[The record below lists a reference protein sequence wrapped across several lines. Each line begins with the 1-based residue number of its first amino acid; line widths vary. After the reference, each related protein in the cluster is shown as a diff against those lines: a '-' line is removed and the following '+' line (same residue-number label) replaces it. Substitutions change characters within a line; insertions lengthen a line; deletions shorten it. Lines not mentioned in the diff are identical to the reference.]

1 MKKVLSILLLLFI
14 LLLFFSLYFWQGI
27 YLPKDDFLKEEK
39 IFSIKKGEGVR
50 EISNNLE
57 KQGFIKDKNFFEL
70 YIFLNDYIGGLKAGE
85 YLISPAMNVKEIA
98 SKFYFGEVA
107 REKITIIEGWNIKN
121 IADYLEEESFF
132 SNEEFISFVSSLE
145 KHSNL
150 LNKFSILKNKPKELS
165 LEGYLFPDTYYVDKS
180 IGLQEIVEIMIRNL
194 DNKITVDMKDEIG
207 KQGKSFFEIMVMASL
222 IEKEVRVMEDKKIVS
237 GILWKRMQ
245 IGMPLQVD
253 ATIAYI
259 TGKRTT
265 RISTEETKIDSPY
278 NTYKYRGLPIGPIC
292 NPGFE
297 SILASLYY
305 EDSDYLYYLSTP
317 EGETIFS
324 KTLEEH
330 NIAKFKYLK

>member
-297 SILASLYY
+297 SIFASLYY

>member
-278 NTYKYRGLPIGPIC
+278 NTYKYRGLP
-292 NPGFE
+292 
-297 SILASLYY
+297 
-305 EDSDYLYYLSTP
+305 DSDYLYYLSTP